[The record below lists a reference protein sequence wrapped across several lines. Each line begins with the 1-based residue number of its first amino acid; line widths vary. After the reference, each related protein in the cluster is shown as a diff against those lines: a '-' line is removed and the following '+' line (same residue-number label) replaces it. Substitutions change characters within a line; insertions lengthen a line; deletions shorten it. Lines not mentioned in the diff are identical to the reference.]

1 MALVATA
8 IYIAALFGAGLW
20 FIHKERS
27 EQACEV
33 TESTSQS
40 GSKRKEVDRPDKR
53 DKKQEQE
60 KVAMSLT

>member
-53 DKKQEQE
+53 DKKQE